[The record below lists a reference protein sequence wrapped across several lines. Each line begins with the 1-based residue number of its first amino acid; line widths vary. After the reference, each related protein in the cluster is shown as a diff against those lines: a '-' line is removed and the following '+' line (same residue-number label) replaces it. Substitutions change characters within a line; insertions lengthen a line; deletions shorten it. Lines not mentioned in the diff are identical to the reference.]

1 MEYIQTYELFN
12 AGRITN
18 TALNDL
24 KMAQNKWNKLQ
35 GAVIFN
41 NYKEFK
47 YELNLAIKTMK
58 LEKQDKN
65 GNTALLL
72 ASKEGRLEMVK
83 ELIKAG
89 ANIQHKNNAN
99 EDFYDLAVNRY
110 KFINGVKDWIEKTYP
125 EFVMA
130 KKYNL

>member
-1 MEYIQTYELFN
+1 MRYLKTYELLN
-12 AGRITN
+12 GGRIMKA
-18 TALNDL
+18 ALNDL
-24 KMAQNKWNKLQ
+24 KSMQHGWNELMQSIVNKE
-35 GAVIFN
+35 
-41 NYKEFK
+41 YKKF
-47 YELNLAIKTMK
+47 MK
-58 LEKQDKN
+58 LIKN
-65 GNTALLL
+65 TDLEEVDNDGNTALLI
-72 ASKEGRLEMVK
+72 ASSDGKLTMVK

-89 ANIQHKNNAN
+89 ADITHKNKNG

>member
-1 MEYIQTYELFN
+1 MKYIKTYELLN
-12 AGRITN
+12 GGKITK
-18 TALNDL
+18 AIINDL
-24 KMAQNKWNKLQ
+24 TAAEHGWN
-35 GAVIFN
+35 
-41 NYKEFK
+41 
-47 YELNLAIKTMK
+47 ELMRSIVNSEHRKFMK
-58 LEKQDKN
+58 LIKN
-65 GNTALLL
+65 TNLEETDDDGNTALLI
-72 ASKEGRLEMVK
+72 ASNEGKLTMVK

-89 ANIQHKNNAN
+89 ADITHKNNKG